1 MSTVGSYEAKTRLPE
16 LLRSVERGE
25 TVTITRRGVPIA
37 RIVGIDDRVQ
47 GFHGRHGIPGQPAH
61 GTVARPAVPL
71 HRPSAAGAAPVIYT
85 GTSPWSAAPRV
96 IDLVT
101 PGASPIGLRDAGVAS
116 RADPLFAGDGYL
128 TRDTLRVATEDLN
141 LDNAASLHR
150 RMNPPE
156 LRPLREVMLLWAQ
169 QVAKRRINLDLR
181 MQDMVEVDRM
191 RESDD
196 VEAFFAARVEV
207 WRNQYRAEG
216 RAQGVEQGL
225 AAESELLCRPAARH
239 FDAGTAERLR
249 ALLDDVSDQEA
260 FEEILAAI
268 FERTTPAELLARTM
282 QARRR
287 AADRSPAGT
296 G

>member
-1 MSTVGSYEAKTRLPE
+1 MES
-16 LLRSVERGE
+16 LLRFTLTSRW
-25 TVTITRRGVPIA
+25 TVRT
-37 RIVGIDDRVQ
+37 
-47 GFHGRHGIPGQPAH
+47 
-61 GTVARPAVPL
+61 L
-71 HRPSAAGAAPVIYT
+71 
-85 GTSPWSAAPRV
+85 
-96 IDLVT
+96 
-101 PGASPIGLRDAGVAS
+101 
-116 RADPLFAGDGYL
+116 
-128 TRDTLRVATEDLN
+128 DTLRVATEDLN
-141 LDNAASLHR
+141 LDNAASLLAGLENPSPDTVATRLASLHR

-181 MQDMVEVDRM
+181 MQDMLEVDRM

-225 AAESELLCRPAARH
+225 AAESELLCRQAARH

-249 ALLDDVSDQEA
+249 ALLDDVSDHGAIIPWNQSLRPLMTGAPRSPWTGAGRPCSQEA
-260 FEEILAAI
+260 FDEILAAI

-287 AADRSPAGT
+287 DADRSPAGT

>member
-1 MSTVGSYEAKTRLPE
+1 MES
-16 LLRSVERGE
+16 LLRFTLTSRW
-25 TVTITRRGVPIA
+25 TVRT
-37 RIVGIDDRVQ
+37 
-47 GFHGRHGIPGQPAH
+47 
-61 GTVARPAVPL
+61 L
-71 HRPSAAGAAPVIYT
+71 
-85 GTSPWSAAPRV
+85 
-96 IDLVT
+96 
-101 PGASPIGLRDAGVAS
+101 
-116 RADPLFAGDGYL
+116 
-128 TRDTLRVATEDLN
+128 DTLRVATEDLN
-141 LDNAASLHR
+141 LDNAASLLAGLENPSPDTVATRLASLHR

-181 MQDMVEVDRM
+181 MQDMLEVDRM

-225 AAESELLCRPAARH
+225 AAESELLCRQAARH

-260 FEEILAAI
+260 FDEILAAI

-287 AADRSPAGT
+287 DADRSPAGT